1 MKNLPVDVILY
12 GEGAKAANLPDDA
25 KKVACYTINAGQ
37 ALKSVAETLPVDD
50 AGKVRPSWDVVKAL
64 IQVLWDAFKKT
75 MKDCAGREVNVKL
88 PPLVSLILG
97 ALGLRL

>member
-1 MKNLPVDVILY
+1 MKDLSVSEILY
-12 GEGAKAANLPDDA
+12 GPTAKGASVPDDL
-25 KKVACYTINAGQ
+25 KKGACYAINAGD
-37 ALKSVAETLPVDD
+37 ALQKVATTLPVDD
-50 AGKVRPSWDVVKAL
+50 AGKVRFSWDVAKAL

-75 MKDCAGREVNVKL
+75 MKDCAGREVNIKL